1 MSKETKFKYFLD
13 GKEVTKEAIDWN
25 RSLSITPVRNT
36 DEVHV
41 TYMNYEAKPV
51 EKTTPACGLSTR
63 HKACNTGYPVLK
75 LDKDKLQN
83 LLKEFEFFD
92 NSTWK
97 GAKIEKVEPLS
108 QKTIFEMMEDK
119 MGLLPIDTRRTS
131 SADELK
137 MTYPRPRPITVED
150 LAKVREALN
159 RPTGIDEGFVRETPV
174 GVKHNKHKAPLDIVQ
189 TRQFPKALQL
199 IALATAFGN
208 KKYEAT
214 DKDFLNFKR
223 VAGGSQTYFD
233 AAARHNTDRNE
244 IDEETGLPHV
254 IHAVWDMLAGLE
266 MYIEENK
273 LDVKE
278 FSKNYLEN
286 LHKSK

>member
-1 MSKETKFKYFLD
+1 MSREIKLKYFLE
-13 GKEVTKEAIDWN
+13 GKEVEKEAINWN
-25 RSLSITPVRNT
+25 RSLSVSPVKNSN
-36 DEVHV
+36 EVHI
-41 TYMNYEAKPV
+41 TYLNFEAKP
-51 EKTTPACGLSTR
+51 EAKTTPACGLSTR
-63 HKACNTGYPVLK
+63 HKACGQGYPAIK
-75 LDKDKLQN
+75 IDKDKLQN
-83 LLKEFEFFD
+83 ILKEFEFFD
-92 NSTWK
+92 NAVWNRQEEIGTP
-97 GAKIEKVEPLS
+97 ATPY
-108 QKTIFEMMEDK
+108 Q
-119 MGLLPIDTRRTS
+119 RTE
-131 SADELK
+131 SADELFNK
-137 MTYPRPRPITVED
+137 AFPRPTAED
-150 LAKVREALN
+150 LTKVREALN
-159 RPTGIDEGFVRETPV
+159 RPLDAKPAINEALQKSYNESVAPL

-189 TRQFPKALQL
+189 TRQFGKALQM

-233 AAARHNTDRNE
+233 AAARHNTERNE